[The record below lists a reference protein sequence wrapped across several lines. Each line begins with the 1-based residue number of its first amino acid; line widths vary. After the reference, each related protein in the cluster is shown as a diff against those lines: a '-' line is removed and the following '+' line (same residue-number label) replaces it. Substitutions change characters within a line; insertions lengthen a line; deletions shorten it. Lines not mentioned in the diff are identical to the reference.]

1 MSKVISYKL
10 YVLSIPEKVAEL
22 IWLSQILALILYTIT
37 TNPLKMQYMTNTS
50 IICNLHF
57 SIHPLLLPFS
67 DHNRELRTKNREI
80 SIAVSRKLLIFA
92 VEEET

>member
-10 YVLSIPEKVAEL
+10 YVLSFPEIVAEL

-50 IICNLHF
+50 IMRVGVSLYDRDLSPVMAALTIMPRRRITMMHKF
-57 SIHPLLLPFS
+57 STI
-67 DHNRELRTKNREI
+67 K
-80 SIAVSRKLLIFA
+80 
-92 VEEET
+92 

>member
-10 YVLSIPEKVAEL
+10 YVLSIPEKVVEL

-50 IICNLHF
+50 IMRECGVSLKAISHTLRILTLF
-57 SIHPLLLPFS
+57 AGLLLITS
-67 DHNRELRTKNREI
+67 CEKEI
-80 SIAVSRKLLIFA
+80 PSPLS
-92 VEEET
+92 

>member
-22 IWLSQILALILYTIT
+22 IWLSQLLALILYTIT

-50 IICNLHF
+50 IMRVKGVSLY
-57 SIHPLLLPFS
+57 
-67 DHNRELRTKNREI
+67 DRTCHL
-80 SIAVSRKLLIFA
+80 SWQL
-92 VEEET
+92 

>member
-10 YVLSIPEKVAEL
+10 YVLSIPEIVAEL

-50 IICNLHF
+50 IFCNLHF

-80 SIAVSRKLLIFA
+80 PIAVSRKLLIFA